1 MNERKP
7 LTFQEAIQLAASHF
21 FDLEGRSRRS
31 EFWWVMLAMYVVA
44 TILPLALIVVDFLA
58 LPLVFRRLHDTG
70 RSGWWYGVLLIGQ
83 YLSGAVYL
91 VTLGISIA
99 SVFTVG
105 LGGLAVLPYI
115 LVWASLLACYRVVL
129 LVFLCQDSAPEANQY
144 GLSPKYAD

>member
-44 TILPLALIVVDFLA
+44 AVLPLAFIVVDFLA

-70 RSGWWYGVLLIGQ
+70 RSGWWYGGLLIGQ
-83 YLSGAVYL
+83 CLSGVLGL
-91 VTLGISIA
+91 VVLSISVL
-99 SVFTVG
+99 SVITMSI
-105 LGGLAVLPYI
+105 GGLAVLPI
-115 LVWASLLACYRVVL
+115 VLVWASLLVCYRVVL
-129 LVFLCQDSAPEANQY
+129 LVFLCQDSTPEANQY
-144 GLSPKYAD
+144 GPSPKYAD